1 MKPLISCF
9 KPCTV
14 SSIREHQEMAKE
26 KSEPGNTVVLY
37 TVQKV
42 GQFIA
47 QCLGT
52 KKLRKQNNKQ

>member
-1 MKPLISCF
+1 
-9 KPCTV
+9 
-14 SSIREHQEMAKE
+14 MAKE